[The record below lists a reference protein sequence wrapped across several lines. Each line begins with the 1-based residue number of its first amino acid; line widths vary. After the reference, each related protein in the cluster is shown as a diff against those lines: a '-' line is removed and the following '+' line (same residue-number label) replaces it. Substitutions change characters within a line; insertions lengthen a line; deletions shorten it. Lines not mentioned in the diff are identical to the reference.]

1 MEQGAGG
8 GAWLEHCSKSHP
20 SSSSIGIAPKG
31 LPLALPFVAALSH
44 RRRLLCTPGHSA
56 HLTLAP
62 SSSAPPSVR
71 PAASPATAAATALR
85 RRLSI
90 THQTLGYNN
99 HVYCSDGGG
108 AAARRRRGPRSRGRQ
123 WFHVELTIGGRIANF
138 PGTSKTDE
146 EEEEEGRATCI
157 SPETSV
163 QCLIP
168 DSTVRKVNSCGTSFL
183 A

>member
-1 MEQGAGG
+1 MARALLQI
-8 GAWLEHCSKSHP
+8 
-20 SSSSIGIAPKG
+20 SSLVEFDRDCAQRTPASS
-31 LPLALPFVAALSH
+31 PF
-44 RRRLLCTPGHSA
+44 RRRPV
-56 HLTLAP
+56 AP
-62 SSSAPPSVR
+62 PAATVHTWPLRSLNSGASFLRPSVR
-71 PAASPATAAATALR
+71 PAASPATAAALR

-99 HVYCSDGGG
+99 HVYCSDGGCG
-108 AAARRRRGPRSRGRQ
+108 AARRRRGPRSRGRQ

-168 DSTVRKVNSCGTSFL
+168 DSTVR
-183 A
+183 